1 MRWLVRK
8 SQSVDLEQYTRG
20 LLRAIE
26 IHRYGHDEAVRA
38 AQCGPARR
46 HLGDALS
53 RKSTTHAFHDAK
65 HLCKGQL
72 DTWARP
78 EGKTTNSPTGR
89 RPRRC
94 WSAKSPEDDGTAHTF
109 DARHLQTD
117 PSGHLEHGRKTVTAG
132 PRLEPPGDD
141 KYMPTSY
148 IWDSGQEIAGVQGVV
163 AGGVQ
168 FLTF

>member
-65 HLCKGQL
+65 HLCKEHL
-72 DTWARP
+72 DTWAQPERKITNQARP
-78 EGKTTNSPTGR
+78 AGGR
-89 RPRRC
+89 DAGEPNNR
-94 WSAKSPEDDGTAHTF
+94 EDDGAAHAF
-109 DARHLQTD
+109 DAT
-117 PSGHLEHGRKTVTAG
+117 
-132 PRLEPPGDD
+132 
-141 KYMPTSY
+141 YM
-148 IWDSGQEIAGVQGVV
+148 
-163 AGGVQ
+163 
-168 FLTF
+168 